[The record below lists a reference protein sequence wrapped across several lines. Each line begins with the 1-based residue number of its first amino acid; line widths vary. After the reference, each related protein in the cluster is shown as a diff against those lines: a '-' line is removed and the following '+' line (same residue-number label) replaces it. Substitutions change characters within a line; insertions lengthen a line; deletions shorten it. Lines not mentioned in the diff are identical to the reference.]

1 VKPLSR
7 EIMMTLNNDVDTQRT
22 AILFDGSECLDRD
35 AADCGNVA
43 GSIEPPQPMSWPTM
57 HMTATW
63 GN

>member
-1 VKPLSR
+1 
-7 EIMMTLNNDVDTQRT
+7 MTLNNDVDTQRT

-35 AADCGNVA
+35 TADCGSVA
-43 GSIEPPQPMSWPTM
+43 GAIEPPQLMTWPTM